1 MHEYKSEHKLPILLR
16 PKWIWFRKYRIVNL
30 VSSAANFNKLIW
42 NNEFTAASL
51 NWVLSRPNGI
61 PISGTSKIN
70 FEFHN
75 PKCWLQVWFYYCD
88 CSRVCGKIQTIHSF
102 GLAKQEVASTIQ
114 QERHK
119 NKRNRNR
126 KDSINPEQNMEEKAL
141 IRWRKRLE
149 ALPSCVSHLNQHVLR
164 SHVTNVARFDQ
175 SRKWRERERKMKER
189 ERERGRKINPLKKAV
204 GAAVI
209 IVRTN

>member
-126 KDSINPEQNMEEKAL
+126 KDSINPEQPKGIHQLFILQTCFKSPIPFNLE
-141 IRWRKRLE
+141 IRQQQYQPIHNRPY
-149 ALPSCVSHLNQHVLR
+149 LPRNLLSGIPDSK
-164 SHVTNVARFDQ
+164 TIFED
-175 SRKWRERERKMKER
+175 KEWT
-189 ERERGRKINPLKKAV
+189 K
-204 GAAVI
+204 
-209 IVRTN
+209 